1 MISYSTTVIVTQ
13 ISCSLSLLG
22 SIILCFTWYYPK
34 GNRLKPG
41 RILLFWLS
49 ITDFISSLVYLQQTF
64 YSPGEVDCTISSLL
78 GIYFPVASF
87 LWTDCIAFFLY
98 IVVKTRTTMNAYDW
112 KQLLIYFHA
121 VVWITSA
128 IPVILVASF
137 GHAGRDDTSDNTGGW
152 CWIKGDH
159 KSKQDKFLWEFLG
172 GKFIEW
178 LSCFIVLPLLYTI
191 VGCKLRKVSGGGY
204 SSTIGTQDTSATT
217 SSCDHSSASAMSVS
231 KSIFSN
237 SVHHHSLPSKAD
249 NSNISID
256 PDQSNH
262 LHNHNDDDVNDDND
276 DDDVEYKDYHESD
289 HNETTVL
296 NILYE
301 ASSSIYDKG
310 TIDPSSSKSIKS
322 QSISITSPPP
332 VHDDDEYTYN
342 HSFFYKDFASYSNP
356 FSQSFMNSHG
366 IFDHLIHHHDDNDD
380 DSRAFNYD
388 DSHELNYGI
397 LLELD
402 SAALSDPVSSSADSS
417 SFFTR
422 FYLKLAAVPL
432 LFFFI
437 RIWGS
442 LRIALEFIYGTNHT
456 TDDAGIVIIPMCN
469 VYDDVNGNDEDDH
482 DDDNDND
489 VL

>member
-1 MISYSTTVIVTQ
+1 
-13 ISCSLSLLG
+13 
-22 SIILCFTWYYPK
+22 
-34 GNRLKPG
+34 
-41 RILLFWLS
+41 
-49 ITDFISSLVYLQQTF
+49 
-64 YSPGEVDCTISSLL
+64 
-78 GIYFPVASF
+78 
-87 LWTDCIAFFLY
+87 
-98 IVVKTRTTMNAYDW
+98 
-112 KQLLIYFHA
+112 
-121 VVWITSA
+121 
-128 IPVILVASF
+128 
-137 GHAGRDDTSDNTGGW
+137 
-152 CWIKGDH
+152 
-159 KSKQDKFLWEFLG
+159 
-172 GKFIEW
+172 
-178 LSCFIVLPLLYTI
+178 VLPLLYTI

-204 SSTIGTQDTSATT
+204 SSTIGTQGTSQTTT
-217 SSCDHSSASAMSVS
+217 SSCDHSSSSSAMSVS

-237 SVHHHSLPSKAD
+237 SVHHHSLSSKAD

-256 PDQSNH
+256 PRQSNH
-262 LHNHNDDDVNDDND
+262 LHNHNDDDVNDNNDGND
-276 DDDVEYKDYHESD
+276 DDDDGDDDVECKDYHESD

-301 ASSSIYDKG
+301 ASSSIYHKG

-332 VHDDDEYTYN
+332 VHDDEYTYY
-342 HSFFYKDFASYSNP
+342 HSFFYKNFASYSNP

-402 SAALSDPVSSSADSS
+402 SAALSDPASSSADSS

-482 DDDNDND
+482 DDD